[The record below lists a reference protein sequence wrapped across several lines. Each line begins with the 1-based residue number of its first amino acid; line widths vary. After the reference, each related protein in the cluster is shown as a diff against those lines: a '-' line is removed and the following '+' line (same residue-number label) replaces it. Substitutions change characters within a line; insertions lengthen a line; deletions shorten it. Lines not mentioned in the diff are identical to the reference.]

1 MPQGKAKKKLHYL
14 QGEEKGMSKL
24 RIKDVFSL
32 RGTDNLFDDIDVD
45 SDLGLSLRSPL
56 PKSTGETETKES
68 RCLSNGDQ
76 MKTPFKQVRKDAL
89 IQENGIQ
96 EGEIIYKESPFK
108 DIAPIKTSSPIEMET
123 GGGDAVD
130 GVRLVADPLLF
141 GVEDEEPIGGDL
153 SKLPF
158 TQQSEPVKESL
169 SGVSLASP
177 PKRLELRKATKLN
190 AGSSSCMKTTKPSKA
205 ALQAIQCS
213 HPDTK
218 EDLLMDK
225 DPSRLSP
232 VLVQKNEL
240 QLGKTQQSK
249 EQMAEDSEKRL
260 SFQHKIKKAL
270 MPKSS
275 CSRKPAAAP
284 VPLPVDFE
292 EDFMILDDEAPIL
305 FMIPRKPEVSRS
317 KRPVPADSAKDSVP
331 ADPQSADQLLQSE
344 EDINNQQGT
353 DSKRNQAQIDS
364 DKQKPQGKR
373 RRASKKSRKG
383 PVPHDVFKDRPD
395 PVTQRRENRICDQ
408 SPSQTVQGNKVMDS
422 SGKRNT
428 KSKTS
433 DLDELS
439 DKDGNNAGGSH
450 ETPVPPV
457 PSYIKK
463 SSSSQRDRPGSKT
476 KKESN
481 KVITVAGSH
490 TTNSVKS
497 NKNGKKSR
505 NGKAVSKTKKRI
517 SNQQKKLGQID
528 SACELQDVGEASLS
542 LNEQE
547 KAQRTAVNKKSSTK
561 QGALKIPAK
570 KLKEKETKTVES
582 APKDPSAMAPDTS
595 SDSPVTCKR
604 RRKPPGDWW
613 LTSQDESPTECQSEP
628 KTTEKQAAVVDSEET
643 QSRRP
648 IQGNLKKPETSVTNN
663 AVESI
668 KKVMAHGDDLETGA
682 KQKMSKKT
690 GVRKKR
696 KSATTQQQVPSPTPG
711 FGEELEEDRQET
723 FVNESAE
730 QVSPLLCSPYRQH
743 NITPGEN
750 RVFDK
755 VYTRDTGTAQKNP
768 SSSLRRP
775 ESSVPDDVPKKRQR
789 KAPSNWWEAPPS
801 EEATDGPQPHN
812 PPPNA
817 KSKLPNS
824 SISAVFNKGITENK
838 SQKTKNYIKNI
849 KRSII
854 NTPKS
859 IKRSLTS
866 MNAIFASDKAENI
879 VKSRQKRGRR
889 NLLHSL
895 EDQSEHSS
903 ENMAHSVD
911 QLQGNR
917 NASFG
922 FTSGITVESSGTR
935 KEKSIRASSGPNTL
949 SDVDKGLRSGPS
961 SMIDLQQHDE
971 EDDIDLLSSRVT
983 AHVRHIPRVLAQ
995 CDLCGPPLQPIIL
1008 EEEDWNNLHAWF
1020 SHLWPPAS
1028 KDGRVVSPD
1037 DFHWHSHGGRAIGH
1051 AVDLQS
1057 GSFSHGKILLGS
1069 FMKKPPQMDLDT
1081 VSVFS
1086 IISSCV
1092 RVDIDG
1098 VKSVYNS
1105 GQVFMIP
1112 SGQVYSIH
1120 NLCQEPAVLI
1130 YHRTQTSQ
1138 QDD

>member
-14 QGEEKGMSKL
+14 QGEEKGKSNL

-32 RGTDNLFDDIDVD
+32 RGIDNLFDDIDVD
-45 SDLGLSLRSPL
+45 SDLGLSLLSPL
-56 PKSTGETETKES
+56 PKSTGEIEIKES
-68 RCLSNGDQ
+68 RCSSNADQ
-76 MKTPFKQVRKDAL
+76 MKTPSKQVCKDAL

-96 EGEIIYKESPFK
+96 AGDIIDKESPFK
-108 DIAPIKTSSPIEMET
+108 EIDPIKTSSPIEMET
-123 GGGDAVD
+123 GGGEAVD

-153 SKLPF
+153 SKLPC
-158 TQQSEPVKESL
+158 TQQSEPVKESF
-169 SGVSLASP
+169 SG
-177 PKRLELRKATKLN
+177 
-190 AGSSSCMKTTKPSKA
+190 
-205 ALQAIQCS
+205 
-213 HPDTK
+213 
-218 EDLLMDK
+218 DK

-232 VLVQKNEL
+232 ALVQKNEQ

-249 EQMAEDSEKRL
+249 DQMAEDSEKRL

-275 CSRKPAAAP
+275 CSRKPAAAAP
-284 VPLPVDFE
+284 APLPVDFE

-317 KRPVPADSAKDSVP
+317 KRPVAADSAKDSVP
-331 ADPQSADQLLQSE
+331 AEPHSADQLLQSE
-344 EDINNQQGT
+344 EDTNNQQGP
-353 DSKRNQAQIDS
+353 DSKRNQVQIDS
-364 DKQKPQGKR
+364 DKQKPKGKR
-373 RRASKKSRKG
+373 RRASKKNSKEL
-383 PVPHDVFKDRPD
+383 VPHDGLEDRPD
-395 PVTQRRENRICDQ
+395 PVTQGREDRICDQ
-408 SPSQTVQGNKVMDS
+408 SSSQTVQGNKVVDS

-457 PSYIKK
+457 PRYVNK
-463 SSSSQRDRPGSKT
+463 SSSSQHDRPGSKA

-481 KVITVAGSH
+481 KVIAVAGSH

-497 NKNGKKSR
+497 NKNGKNSR
-505 NGKAVSKTKKRI
+505 NGKSVSKTNRRTSK
-517 SNQQKKLGQID
+517 QQKELKRID
-528 SACELQDVGEASLS
+528 SACELQDVGEAPLS

-561 QGALKIPAK
+561 QDALKIPAK

-582 APKDPSAMAPDTS
+582 TPKDPSAIAPDTS

-604 RRKPPGDWW
+604 RRKPPGEWW
-613 LTSQDESPTECQSEP
+613 LTSQDESTTECQSEP
-628 KTTEKQAAVVDSEET
+628 KTSMKTTEKQAAVVDSEET
-643 QSRRP
+643 QSCRP
-648 IQGNLKKPETSVTNN
+648 IQGNLKKPKTSVTNN
-663 AVESI
+663 AVESVE
-668 KKVMAHGDDLETGA
+668 KVMAHGDGLETGA
-682 KQKMSKKT
+682 KHKMSKKT
-690 GVRKKR
+690 GVRRKR
-696 KSATTQQQVPSPTPG
+696 KSATTQQQVPSSTPG
-711 FGEELEEDRQET
+711 FGEELEEDRQEAC
-723 FVNESAE
+723 VNESAE
-730 QVSPLLCSPYRQH
+730 QVSPALCSPYRQH

-768 SSSLRRP
+768 SSLRRP
-775 ESSVPDDVPKKRQR
+775 ESSVPDDVPQKRQR

-812 PPPNA
+812 PPPQ
-817 KSKLPNS
+817 KSKSPNS
-824 SISAVFNKGITENK
+824 SFSGVFNKGITENK

-849 KRSII
+849 KRNII

-866 MNAIFASDKAENI
+866 MNAIFTSDKAENI
-879 VKSRQKRGRR
+879 VKTRQKRGRR

-903 ENMAHSVD
+903 ENMAHSDD
-911 QLQGNR
+911 QLQGNSH
-917 NASFG
+917 ASFG
-922 FTSGITVESSGTR
+922 FTSGVTVESSGTR
-935 KEKSIRASSGPNTL
+935 KEKSIRASSGLNTL
-949 SDVDKGLRSGPS
+949 SDVDNGLRSGPS

-1008 EEEDWNNLHAWF
+1008 EEEDWNNLHVWF

-1069 FMKKPPQMDLDT
+1069 FMKKPPQVDLDT

-1098 VKSVYNS
+1098 VKSIYNS

-1130 YHRTQTSQ
+1130 YHRTQSNITPN
-1138 QDD
+1138 